1 MITLHTKKNILFLL
15 LLLSGVQYVVAQHC
29 GWEAMCYK
37 ILILEKESIHPNHQF
52 AIQLLDSTYTPVK
65 DSNNRIVSFYQ
76 QKKNNTLVSHTTMH
90 DVLQNLEGF
99 SLKNFSGLNYFVTLF
114 QSCHN
119 KNYHLQIEN
128 KTVNQKQIIALEPKH
143 FQTICSSYIHIN
155 PKDKTLE
162 IFDTIEKCKD
172 AILKLK

>member
-29 GWEAMCYK
+29 GWGFMCHK
-37 ILILEKESIHPNHQF
+37 VLILEKESIHPNHQF
-52 AIQLLDSTYTPVK
+52 SIQLLDSTYTPVK

-76 QKKNNTLVSHTTMH
+76 QKKNNTLVSHTMY
-90 DVLQNLEGF
+90 DVSQNLEGF
-99 SLKNFSGLNYFVTLF
+99 SLKNFSGPNYFVTLF

-128 KTVNQKQIIALEPKH
+128 KTVNQKHIIALESKH
-143 FQTICSSYIHIN
+143 FQTICSSYIN
-155 PKDKTLE
+155 VNLKDKTLE
-162 IFDTIEKCKD
+162 IYDTEKYKD
-172 AILKLK
+172 AIIKLK